1 MRYRSQREEGKGM
14 GNFGIAFNAVAPLLL
29 FMLAG
34 LFARHQLHLGDRA
47 VSELNRLLFGVFLP
61 ANMFASVYFTQASQ
75 LITPSF
81 ILYGVLSLLA
91 VYCLGYFLVV
101 RFVKSN
107 RKRGAMIQAIY
118 RSNFILLG
126 VPLIENIYG
135 ADAVPVP
142 MMLAAFVVPIYN
154 VLAIFTL
161 ERFRSDTPDIR
172 PGHILAGVLHNPMV
186 IGAILGLCCKLLPFD
201 LPALVEKCIH
211 QLASVTTPF
220 ALVVLGASFTLQ
232 GAYSE
237 LKEVTI
243 SVVARLVLAP
253 LLVVGAGLALG
264 FRGIELASLLAM
276 SGTPVAVASFAM
288 AQQMGSDGELA
299 GDTVI
304 FSCAFSFITLF
315 LWIYGLQA
323 LGAL

>member
-126 VPLIENIYG
+126 VPLVENIYG
-135 ADAVPVP
+135 PEAVAVP
-142 MMLAAFVVPIYN
+142 MLLAAFVVPLYN
-154 VLAIFTL
+154 VLAVIILETFRGGKSTL
-161 ERFRSDTPDIR
+161 TFKK
-172 PGHILAGVLHNPMV
+172 LVKGVLTNPMIV
-186 IGAILGLCCKLLPFD
+186 GALLGLFCRLLPFP
-201 LPALVEKCIH
+201 LPAMVVKCVK
-211 QLASVTTPF
+211 QMAATTTPL
-220 ALVVLGASFTLQ
+220 ALVILGISFTVQAVLG
-232 GAYSE
+232 E
-237 LKEVTI
+237 LRYLVITI
-243 SVVARLVLAP
+243 FSRLVLAP
-253 LLVVGAGLALG
+253 LLVVGVAIALG
-264 FRGIELASLLAM
+264 LRGVELATLIGMAA
-276 SGTPVAVASFAM
+276 TPCAVASFAM
-288 AQQMGSDGELA
+288 AQQMDSDGQLA
-299 GDTVI
+299 GNCVI
-304 FSCAFSFITLF
+304 FSTAISFVTMF
-315 LWIYGLQA
+315 FWILAVQSMGL
-323 LGAL
+323 L